1 MEKIEILILGD
12 CREAVICAKFAK
24 KNYPNRHV
32 GIIVSSYTA
41 FTNMLSIY
49 FNYLVNV

>member
-24 KNYPNRHV
+24 KNYSDRHV
-32 GIIVSSYTA
+32 GMS
-41 FTNMLSIY
+41 F
-49 FNYLVNV
+49 LVIQLLQIC